1 MIIMDEIDSG
11 MIAILRKNA
20 RTSVSEMAAQ
30 LGVTRATV
38 RSRLDKL
45 LADGEIVGFT
55 AILKSDAQ
63 DLPVRGVML
72 IEIEGKGTE
81 RIITQLSGLPEV
93 QTIHTTNGRWDLV
106 IELGTRALP
115 DLDSV
120 LRRIR
125 SINGIANSETN
136 LYLSTRR
143 SSRQSDAQ
151 RHTVS

>member
-1 MIIMDEIDSG
+1 MDEIDSG
-11 MIAILRKNA
+11 MVAILRKNA
-20 RTSVSEMAAQ
+20 RTSVSDMAAQ

-38 RSRLDKL
+38 RSRLDRL

-63 DLPVRGVML
+63 DLPVRGIVL

-81 RIITQLSGLPEV
+81 RIIGQLSGMPEV

-106 IELGTRALP
+106 VELGTRTLP
-115 DLDSV
+115 DLDTV

-125 SINGIANSETN
+125 LINGIANSETN

-143 SSRQSDAQ
+143 GSHRPDAA
-151 RHTVS
+151 RRAAT